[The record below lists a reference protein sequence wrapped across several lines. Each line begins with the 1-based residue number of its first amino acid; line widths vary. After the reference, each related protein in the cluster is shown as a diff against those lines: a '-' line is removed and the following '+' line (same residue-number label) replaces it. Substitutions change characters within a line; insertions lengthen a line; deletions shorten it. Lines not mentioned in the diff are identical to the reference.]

1 MGRQHIQQQYYT
13 RGRQGIFRPNE
24 GYDTVSKSAS
34 LDNSFIKKTLHP
46 FCVYNAP
53 KELQEKGE
61 TQVEK
66 YPEALFCFRAESGE
80 MVIGKSVYVGADFT
94 GQRNTFF
101 THNYVIPSVQRDE
114 FCKTPAKIFGI
125 SSFVNHHEETDGK
138 ELPEL
143 EDLPYQSLSTGDKKQ
158 ILARLGI
165 DEQAFKQLLFATM
178 SSLSTKKKVFI
189 SLDVAISETSTA
201 ATQLLEILYGCL
213 PYEMRRQF
221 GFLTYTNEPESKKYL
236 HVIFVE
242 KGSIRSGNGHM
253 NKDFLFDF
261 ANKSILHADIQGEHE
276 YLSFAWTNLNEAVVL
291 KSFYEFADEIL
302 AGENPAKGLSI
313 ATYYEL
319 CTLFLIETGK
329 LSVYERNKAA
339 IWQVLLQYLRNE
351 RLINKQRVLALFG
364 LLFGAE
370 KTAVTSRS
378 LPSVELITLICEAY
392 NVVKNQDN
400 RKEIV
405 MYLMDVLL
413 KGKSSQQTEYVEQV
427 YKQLS
432 GNHELFTF
440 MMNTILSYEKVVK
453 PLFEEYVAQRLA
465 NCSKLDDAVKEM
477 SFWAV
482 HASQALQN
490 PFFMNRTEQK
500 LLDLFKE
507 EKRKVE
513 AALSVHQTLGKW
525 EVGRSYTSR
534 VLEELDKSLLKH
546 LSLEALSKEDVKKIV
561 SLFEH
566 KPQSFFTALDSQ
578 SEYKLELLMNVFSL
592 ETETGTPLP
601 EEFYRNWDVADI
613 QIQQKLIRKMVG
625 SPLDEGSFPKIAL
638 IFYRGD
644 SQNSHTAFDFDSMLT
659 FARQHGGEE
668 ATYLF
673 IQWVVKQRMFLVD
686 RKLVPSYRHVLKQYL
701 LHDNAKRLRDKEW
714 RKRWYAIR
722 NPEFRE
728 ILHEAESES
737 SNAVSRFFR
746 QNKGMAVIGLLAM
759 LTVGTVGGVM
769 LYSKSQAPIPATLP
783 ATVTTP
789 VTSEEEDA
797 TPIFVEKGQAESID
811 NTPIYMLLQP
821 NVKPVNISSVPA
833 K

>member
-13 RGRQGIFRPNE
+13 RGRQGIFRSNE

-61 TQVEK
+61 TQVDK

-125 SSFVNHHEETDGK
+125 SSFTNHHEETNGK

-143 EDLPYQSLSTGDKKQ
+143 EDLPYHNRSTGDKKQ

-189 SLDVAISETSTA
+189 SLDVDISETSEA
-201 ATQLLEILYGCL
+201 ATQLVEILYGCL
-213 PYEMRRQF
+213 PYEMRRQL

-276 YLSFAWTNLNEAVVL
+276 YLTFAWNNLNEAVVL

-302 AGENPAKGLSI
+302 AGEDLAKGLSTT
-313 ATYYEL
+313 TYYEL
-319 CTLFLIETGK
+319 CTLFLIETGQMN
-329 LSVYERNKAA
+329 VYERNKTAV
-339 IWQVLLQYLRNE
+339 WQVLLQYIRNE
-351 RLINKQRVLALFG
+351 RLMNKKRLFALFR
-364 LLFGAE
+364 LLFEAE
-370 KTAVTSRS
+370 KMAVASKS
-378 LPSVELITLICEAY
+378 LPSVELITLISEAY
-392 NVVKNQDN
+392 NVVENQDS
-400 RKEIV
+400 RKEII
-405 MYLMDVLL
+405 MYMMDILL
-413 KGKSSQQTEYVEQV
+413 KGKSSQQTEYVTQI

-432 GNHELFTF
+432 GNHELFRF
-440 MMNTILSYEKVVK
+440 MMSTILSYEKVVK
-453 PLFEEYVAQRLA
+453 PLFEEYVAQRLVGC
-465 NCSKLDDAVKEM
+465 NKLDDVVKEM
-477 SFWAV
+477 NFWAN
-482 HASQALQN
+482 HASQAFQN
-490 PFFMNRTEQK
+490 HFFMNSTEQK
-500 LLDLFKE
+500 LLSLLKE
-507 EKRKVE
+507 EKQKVE
-513 AALSVHQTLGKW
+513 ATLSIHQMLGKW
-525 EVGRSYTSR
+525 RVGHSHTNRI
-534 VLEELDKSLLKH
+534 LEEIDKCLLKH
-546 LSLEALSKEDVKKIV
+546 LSLEALSKEDVRKVV

-592 ETETGTPLP
+592 EKEPGTPMP
-601 EEFYRNWDVADI
+601 EEFYRNWDKDDI
-613 QIQQKLIRKMVG
+613 QIQQKLIRKMLG
-625 SPLDEGSFPKIAL
+625 SPLDEGSFPKVAL
-638 IFYRGD
+638 VFYRGD
-644 SQNSHTAFDFDSMLT
+644 SQNSHAVFDFDGMLT
-659 FARQHGGEE
+659 FVEQHGGDET
-668 ATYLF
+668 TYLF
-673 IQWVVKQRMFLVD
+673 IQWLLKQRLFLVD
-686 RKLVPSYRHVLKQYL
+686 RKLVPSYRLVLKQYL
-701 LHDNAKRLRDKEW
+701 LHDHAKRLRDKEW

-728 ILHEAESES
+728 MLHEAEKES
-737 SNAVSRFFR
+737 SNAVARFFR
-746 QNKGMAVIGLLAM
+746 QNKGMAVIGLLVM

-783 ATVTTP
+783 ATETTP
-789 VTSEEEDA
+789 VTGAVEDV
-797 TPIFVEKGQAESID
+797 TPIFVEKGQADSIE

-821 NVKPVNISSVPA
+821 NVKPVIASSVPTE
-833 K
+833 